1 VIAIA
6 TNVYPVEYLQ
16 AIIVFCGA
24 GQAAAFAV
32 PGLMTAYWRRATAT
46 GTIAAMLAGAGTV
59 VGLYAIGW
67 LPDEV
72 LPAPLVNEEVLFT
85 GNTFRPFYLLG
96 IDPIVWGLS
105 MSTLAGVAVSLV
117 TKPPAPEV
125 ISKLFDAEPQTA

>member
-1 VIAIA
+1 
-6 TNVYPVEYLQ
+6 
-16 AIIVFCGA
+16 
-24 GQAAAFAV
+24 
-32 PGLMTAYWRRATAT
+32 
-46 GTIAAMLAGAGTV
+46 V